1 MRPTLFVR
9 LAGIASLLI
18 GGQTMAIERPQF
30 TVLDRFGDIEIRQ
43 YAPYIVA
50 ETIVDDGYGFG
61 SAGNEA
67 FRRLAGY
74 IFGNNRDDHKIAM
87 TAPVNQSSNAEG
99 WRVTFIMPSEYHLE
113 TLPEPLDARVEL
125 RQVPGRI
132 VAALSYS
139 GGWGEQKYGRHEAR
153 LLAAL
158 EQAGL
163 EAAGEPEFARYNAPF
178 MPPFLRRNEVLVPL
192 AAAPAQRV
200 DLVEASAPAR

>member
-1 MRPTLFVR
+1 MRPYLLVR
-9 LAGIASLLI
+9 CASTALLLI
-18 GGQTMAIERPQF
+18 GGQSMAIEKPQF

-43 YAPYIVA
+43 YAPYVVA
-50 ETIVDDGYGFG
+50 ETIVGDGYGFG

-74 IFGNNRDDHKIAM
+74 IFGNNRDDDKIAM
-87 TAPVNQSSNAEG
+87 TAPVNQSSNSEG
-99 WRVTFIMPSEYHLE
+99 WRVTFMMPSKYRLE

-139 GGWGEQKYGRHEAR
+139 GGWGEQKYSRNEAR
-153 LLAAL
+153 LLAGL
-158 EQAGL
+158 EEAGL

-178 MPPFLRRNEVLVPL
+178 MPPFLRRNEVLIPL
-192 AAAPAQRV
+192 AGAPAQRV